1 MFILCDLFSDA
12 LRIWR
17 LNACDRDLDVDGRI
31 LIKYFLK
38 NWDGE
43 AWTGLIWLSVGTVWR
58 AIINAVMNL
67 QVLKC
72 GSFSTS

>member
-1 MFILCDLFSDA
+1 M
-12 LRIWR
+12 WR
-17 LNACDRDLDVDGRI
+17 LHACDGDIDVDGRI

-38 NWDGE
+38 NWDWE
-43 AWTGLIWLSVGTVWR
+43 VWTGFIWLSVGTVCR
-58 AIINAVMNL
+58 AIVNAVMNL